1 MHKIEALI
9 LATPRSSLAAEVWCT
24 SPYNS
29 VHSGAMQ
36 LKTSC
41 CAFYQGQKLVQSLWI
56 VKLQSLPTVLIVLG
70 LRHGTLC
77 KCASRTIIAGPGCR
91 EALAMHQTTV
101 ASVQGIIFSIFS
113 APTRHTEDNNK
124 MHRLTVPVGREG
136 SHPDTR
142 ANLCLALIV
151 SVSAPLVRT
160 GSTETL
166 ADRATLAPG
175 LALACGATMLKM
187 LKMIC

>member
-1 MHKIEALI
+1 MHIPLQ
-9 LATPRSSLAAEVWCT
+9 LDPLDRNATE
-24 SPYNS
+24 
-29 VHSGAMQ
+29 
-36 LKTSC
+36 TSC
-41 CAFYQGQKLVQSLWI
+41 CGFYQGQKLVQSSWI

-70 LRHGTLC
+70 LQHSTLC
-77 KCASRTIIAGPGCR
+77 KCASRNIIAGPGCCR
-91 EALAMHQTTV
+91 DALAMHQTTV
-101 ASVQGIIFSIFS
+101 ASVQGLIFSIFS
-113 APTRHTEDNNK
+113 ALTRHTEDNNK
-124 MHRLTVPVGREG
+124 MHRLTVRAWREG

-166 ADRATLAPG
+166 ADRAALAPV